1 MADSIQDL
9 TQQLAALGYRERDS
23 HPVSGGQ
30 PIDHLYPA
38 GRRCGIYVLE
48 FENGDLYVGQSK
60 DVVKRYLSHRKR
72 HMDIAV
78 IHFKPHPQ
86 ADLTAEERLV
96 TRTLEQQGWPMRNI
110 SNVTFTRSQAKFDEI
125 MPKDLQDAWIADAS
139 MEYFGEPALL
149 DPKHYTS
156 TEARFKKLT
165 LQPNWQT
172 AVEIGSY
179 YLRCCIPAW
188 QQTETSYWSV
198 SCMPTYSEPIYFRFN
213 VGFQMVFDIFRH
225 EDQLVCSWYLPTE
238 LAAAGLDNWLKR
250 TNTDDS
256 VSSVAELLKIK
267 RSERWLIMSSRDPN
281 VPDEESVWAL
291 TIDPS
296 QLVHGGSDQ
305 VVVTT
310 MGIYGAQIL
319 FEPEFISA
327 CRRFNVGLM
336 QKSRVPGRYVESH
349 CLDLADLMSDII
361 FSTNEPT
368 SDR

>member
-1 MADSIQDL
+1 MADSIKDL

-30 PIDHLYPA
+30 PIDHLYRA

-86 ADLTAEERLV
+86 ANLTAEERLI
-96 TRTLEQQGWPMRNI
+96 TRTLEKHGWPMRNI

-125 MPKDLQDAWIADAS
+125 MPKDLQDAWIADAN

-156 TEARFKKLT
+156 TEARFDRLT
-165 LQPNWQT
+165 RQPKWEI
-172 AVEIGSY
+172 AAEIGSY
-179 YLRCCIPAW
+179 YLKHCIPAW
-188 QQTETSYWSV
+188 QQTETSYWSL
-198 SCMPTYSEPIYFRFN
+198 SCMPTYTEPVYFRFN
-213 VGFQMVFDIFRH
+213 VGFQMVFDIFRN
-225 EDQLVCSWYLPTE
+225 EDQLVCSWYLSRD
-238 LAAAGLDNWLKR
+238 LAEAGLDNLLKR
-250 TNTDDS
+250 TSTDDS
-256 VSSVAELLKIK
+256 VSSVAELLTLKGIK
-267 RSERWLIMSSRDPN
+267 RRVLFSSDGPN
-281 VPDEESVWAL
+281 IPEEDSFWAL

-296 QLVHGGSDQ
+296 ALVHGGSDQ

-310 MGIYGAQIL
+310 IGTYGAKIL

-361 FSTNEPT
+361 FSVNEPT
-368 SDR
+368 NGG